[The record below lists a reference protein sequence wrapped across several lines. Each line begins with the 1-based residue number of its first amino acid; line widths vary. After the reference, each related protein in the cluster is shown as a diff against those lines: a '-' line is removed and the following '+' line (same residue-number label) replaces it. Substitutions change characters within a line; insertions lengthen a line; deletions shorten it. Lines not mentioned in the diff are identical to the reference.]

1 MALSA
6 SGLLAESNK
15 MQAILPAGMGCLFLH
30 DAEAAGTYWNAP
42 SVSECFRVGVW
53 TDFVLNTTSLV
64 KYNSR
69 R

>member
-64 KYNSR
+64 KYNPR